1 MLAQTFLTR
10 SSSSRVESG
19 VGQRIS
25 MVSKPL
31 TKSTPRSL
39 GPDHGGGTARKC
51 RLFYLSVLGLGQ
63 GAEGGHVVVVESGS
77 LLAYLEQV
85 RVVITEIFIVATSYT
100 TK

>member
-1 MLAQTFLTR
+1 MRPGRAVLCCGPFQRAAAACSGRVQREAQAVVTGEHEGRAT
-10 SSSSRVESG
+10 
-19 VGQRIS
+19 
-25 MVSKPL
+25 
-31 TKSTPRSL
+31 
-39 GPDHGGGTARKC
+39 GGRTARKC